1 MASSACSACD
11 FRRSMFL
18 SMRGFAFD
26 FDEDLLAHESGCAQP
41 LIVRDKLLIEVTLSQ
56 FEVAL
61 LLSKAISAA
70 RRGSCF

>member
-1 MASSACSACD
+1 
-11 FRRSMFL
+11 MFL

-61 LLSKAISAA
+61 LLE
-70 RRGSCF
+70 